1 MACRMLWGIK
11 WKEPRTGL
19 VCLNKKNIYITNN
32 SNNDKYVLYS
42 YFAFLCTICVII
54 SEWKQC
60 QKNEMKDD
68 FIASTIKKKKQDVL
82 ELLMSCRIHFSVSW
96 DSCSILNS
104 IISSKSTKQ
113 SNVTDY
119 EACTLD
125 RQGKENLVWRS
136 SFAWFKVLS
145 CSTSLNN

>member
-42 YFAFLCTICVII
+42 YFAFLCTIGVII

-68 FIASTIKKKKQDVL
+68 FIASKIKKKETRCLRTFD
-82 ELLMSCRIHFSVSW
+82 ELSH
-96 DSCSILNS
+96 
-104 IISSKSTKQ
+104 
-113 SNVTDY
+113 
-119 EACTLD
+119 
-125 RQGKENLVWRS
+125 
-136 SFAWFKVLS
+136 SFQCELGFM
-145 CSTSLNN
+145 